1 MINLEFTGM
10 CEECE
15 CADLELECLEF
26 GSFDK
31 TKKEWAVRCKHSDA
45 CDAMK
50 DKTIKRV
57 RDKSDRTK

>member
-31 TKKEWAVRCKHSDA
+31 TKK
-45 CDAMK
+45 
-50 DKTIKRV
+50 
-57 RDKSDRTK
+57 